1 MDCSLLI
8 ESFRFWS
15 ISHVR
20 RDGNKAAHKLAKLAI
35 CLYPILVT
43 MCGLICVLK
52 KFGAFPVLIFD
63 LYGKYFP

>member
-1 MDCSLLI
+1 MDCRILI

-35 CLYPILVT
+35 SHLGHHVW
-43 MCGLICVLK
+43 V
-52 KFGAFPVLIFD
+52 D
-63 LYGKYFP
+63 LCPKEIWSISCTDI